1 MAEPKRMILNM
12 GPQHPS
18 THGVLRLILELEGET
33 VMKLTPEIG
42 YLHRGVEKLGEN
54 LTYHQFIPLT
64 DREDYIASLSNNL
77 AYCMTVEKLLAM
89 EVPPRAMVARVLL
102 TELQRIASHL
112 IWLGTFGLDI
122 GAMSLFFY
130 CMREREMLLDI
141 FENCSGARLT
151 INYFR
156 IGGLAKDLPDG
167 FEKSVRDFI
176 AIFPERMKNDYE
188 RIFQDNKIVRIR
200 TEGVGIISKE
210 DAIDLGLSG
219 PLLRAC
225 GVPWD
230 IRKSNPYCGYET
242 YEFDVATGKVGDV
255 FDRYMV
261 RMEEMR
267 QSLKIVQ
274 QALDRLPGGAF
285 LADDPKVCLPP
296 KARVMTELEPL
307 IHHFKIVS
315 EGFET
320 PVGEVY
326 HSIETPRG
334 ELGFYIVSDG
344 SNKPYRLRFRPPS
357 FVNLESLAKMAE
369 GKLIG
374 DLIAIIGAL
383 DPVMGEVD
391 R

>member
-1 MAEPKRMILNM
+1 M

-18 THGVLRLILELEGET
+18 THGVLRLILELDGET
-33 VMKLTPEIG
+33 VVKLTPEIG

-77 AYCMTVEKLLAM
+77 AYCMTVEKLLGL

-130 CMREREMLLDI
+130 CMREREQILDM
-141 FENCSGARLT
+141 FEACAGARLT
-151 INYFR
+151 INYFA
-156 IGGLAKDLPDG
+156 IGGLRHDLPEG
-167 FEKSVRDFI
+167 FETRVRDFI
-176 AIFPERMKNDYE
+176 KIFPERMKNDYE
-188 RIFQDNKIVRIR
+188 RIFQDNKIVRMR

-242 YEFDVATGKVGDV
+242 YDFDIATGKVGDV
-255 FDRYMV
+255 FDRYLV

-274 QALDRLPGGAF
+274 QALDRLPGGAH

-296 KARVMTELEPL
+296 KQKVMTEMEAL

-315 EGFET
+315 EGFEP

-357 FVNLESLAKMAE
+357 FVNLESLAKMSE

>member
-1 MAEPKRMILNM
+1 M

-18 THGVLRLILELEGET
+18 THGVLRLILELDGET
-33 VMKLTPEIG
+33 VVKLTPDIG

-64 DREDYIASLSNNL
+64 DREDYLASLSNNL
-77 AYCMTVEKLLAM
+77 AYCMTVEKLLDI

-130 CMREREMLLDI
+130 CMRERELLLDI
-141 FENCSGARLT
+141 FEACAGSRLT

-156 IGGLAKDLPDG
+156 IGGIAKDLPEG
-167 FEKSVRDFI
+167 FEKQVRDFI
-176 AIFPERMKNDYE
+176 AVFPERMKNDYE

-200 TEGVGIISKE
+200 TEGVGIISKK
-210 DAIDLGLSG
+210 DAVDLGLSG

-242 YEFDVATGKVGDV
+242 YDFDIATGKVGDV

-267 QSLKIVQ
+267 QSLKIVR

-285 LADDPKVCLPP
+285 LADDPKVCLPA
-296 KARVMTELEPL
+296 KQKVMTEMEAL

-315 EGFET
+315 EGFE
-320 PVGEVY
+320 PPAGEVY

>member
-1 MAEPKRMILNM
+1 MAESNRMILNM

-18 THGVLRLILELEGET
+18 THGVLRLILEIEGET
-33 VMKLTPEIG
+33 VVKCTPEIG

-64 DREDYIASLSNNL
+64 DREDYLASLSNNL
-77 AYCMTVEKLLAM
+77 AYCMTVEKLLGI
-89 EVPPRAMVARVLL
+89 EVPPRAVVARVLL

-130 CMREREMLLDI
+130 CMRERELLLDM
-141 FENCSGARLT
+141 FEACSGARLT
-151 INYFR
+151 INYFA
-156 IGGLAKDLPDG
+156 IGGLRHDLPEG
-167 FEKSVRDFI
+167 FEKQVRDFI
-176 AIFPERMKNDYE
+176 DIFPERLEKDYVK
-188 RIFQDNKIVRIR
+188 IFNDNKIVRMR
-200 TEGVGIISKE
+200 TEGVGIISAE
-210 DAIDLGLSG
+210 DAIDLGVSG
-219 PLLRAC
+219 PVLRAS

-230 IRKSNPYCGYET
+230 IRRSNPYCGYET
-242 YEFDVATGKVGDV
+242 YDFDVPTGKNGDV
-255 FDRYMV
+255 FDRYQV
-261 RMEEMR
+261 RLEEMR
-267 QSLKIVQ
+267 QSTKIAR
-274 QALDRLPGGAF
+274 QALDRLSGGAY

-296 KARVMTELEPL
+296 KEKVMTELESL

-315 EGFET
+315 EGFQA

-326 HSIETPRG
+326 HSIESPRG

-357 FVNLESLAKMAE
+357 FVNLEALPKMVE
-369 GKLIG
+369 GKLIA
-374 DLIAIIGAL
+374 DLIAVIGAL

>member
-1 MAEPKRMILNM
+1 MAETKNMILNM

-18 THGVLRLILELEGET
+18 THGVLRLILELDGET
-33 VMKLTPEIG
+33 VVKLTPDIG

-64 DREDYIASLSNNL
+64 DREDYLASLSNNL
-77 AYCMTVEKLLAM
+77 AYCMTVEKLLDI

-130 CMREREMLLDI
+130 CMRERELLLDI
-141 FENCSGARLT
+141 FEACAGSRLT

-156 IGGLAKDLPDG
+156 IGGIAKDLPEG
-167 FEKSVRDFI
+167 FEKQVRDFI
-176 AIFPERMKNDYE
+176 AVFPERMKNDYE

-200 TEGVGIISKE
+200 TEGVGIISKK
-210 DAIDLGLSG
+210 DAVDLGLSG

-242 YEFDVATGKVGDV
+242 YDFDIATGKVGDV

-267 QSLKIVQ
+267 QSLKIVR

-285 LADDPKVCLPP
+285 LADDPKVCLPA
-296 KARVMTELEPL
+296 KQKVMTEMEAL

-315 EGFET
+315 EGFE
-320 PVGEVY
+320 PPAGEVY

>member
-1 MAEPKRMILNM
+1 MAETKNMILNM

-18 THGVLRLILELEGET
+18 THGVLRLILELDGET
-33 VMKLTPEIG
+33 VVKLTPEIG

-77 AYCMTVEKLLAM
+77 AYCMTVEKLLGL

-130 CMREREMLLDI
+130 CMREREQILDM
-141 FENCSGARLT
+141 FEACAGARLT
-151 INYFR
+151 INYFA
-156 IGGLAKDLPDG
+156 IGGLRHDLPEG
-167 FEKSVRDFI
+167 FETRVRDFI
-176 AIFPERMKNDYE
+176 KIFPERMKNDYE
-188 RIFQDNKIVRIR
+188 RIFQDNKIVRMR

-242 YEFDVATGKVGDV
+242 YDFDIATGKVGDV
-255 FDRYMV
+255 FDRYMI

-267 QSLKIVQ
+267 QSLKIIQ
-274 QALDRLPGGAF
+274 QALDRLPGGPF
-285 LADDPKVCLPP
+285 LADDPKVCLPS
-296 KARVMTELEPL
+296 KQKVMTEMESL

-315 EGFET
+315 EGFEP

-357 FVNLESLAKMAE
+357 FVNLES
-369 GKLIG
+369 
-374 DLIAIIGAL
+374 
-383 DPVMGEVD
+383 
-391 R
+391 

>member
-1 MAEPKRMILNM
+1 MAETKNMILNM

-18 THGVLRLILELEGET
+18 THGVLRLILELDGET
-33 VMKLTPEIG
+33 VVKLTPEIG

-77 AYCMTVEKLLAM
+77 AYCMTVEKLLGL

-130 CMREREMLLDI
+130 CMREREQILDM
-141 FENCSGARLT
+141 FEACAGARLT
-151 INYFR
+151 INYFA
-156 IGGLAKDLPDG
+156 IGGLRHDLPEG
-167 FEKSVRDFI
+167 FETRVRDFI
-176 AIFPERMKNDYE
+176 KIFPERMKNDYE

-242 YEFDVATGKVGDV
+242 YDFDIATGKVGDV
-255 FDRYMV
+255 FDRYLV

-274 QALDRLPGGAF
+274 QALDRLPGGAH

-296 KARVMTELEPL
+296 KQKVMTEMEAL

-315 EGFET
+315 EGFEP

-357 FVNLESLAKMAE
+357 FVNLESLAKMSE

>member
-1 MAEPKRMILNM
+1 MILNM

-18 THGVLRLILELEGET
+18 THGVLRLILELDGET
-33 VMKLTPEIG
+33 VVKLTPEIG

-64 DREDYIASLSNNL
+64 DREDYLASLSNNL
-77 AYCMTVEKLLAM
+77 AYCMTVEKLLGM

-130 CMREREMLLDI
+130 CMRERELLLDI
-141 FENCSGARLT
+141 FEACAGARLT
-151 INYFR
+151 INYFD
-156 IGGLAKDLPDG
+156 IGGLRKDLPEG
-167 FEKSVRDFI
+167 FEKQVRDFI
-176 AIFPERMKNDYE
+176 SIFPERMKNDYE
-188 RIFQDNKIVRIR
+188 RIFHDNKIVRIR

-242 YEFDVATGKVGDV
+242 YDFDIATGKVGDV
-255 FDRYMV
+255 FDRYQV

-267 QSLKIVQ
+267 QSLRIVQ

-296 KARVMTELEPL
+296 KQKVMTELESL

-320 PVGEVY
+320 PAGEVY

-344 SNKPYRLRFRPPS
+344 GNKPYRLRFRPPS

>member
-1 MAEPKRMILNM
+1 MAETKNMILNM

-18 THGVLRLILELEGET
+18 THGVLRLILELDGET
-33 VMKLTPEIG
+33 VVKLTPEIG

-77 AYCMTVEKLLAM
+77 AYCMTVEKLLGL

-130 CMREREMLLDI
+130 CMREREQILDM
-141 FENCSGARLT
+141 FEACAGARLT
-151 INYFR
+151 INYFA
-156 IGGLAKDLPDG
+156 IGGLRHDLPEG
-167 FEKSVRDFI
+167 FESRVREFI
-176 AIFPERMKNDYE
+176 KIFPERMKNDYE
-188 RIFQDNKIVRIR
+188 RIFQDNKIVRMR

-242 YEFDVATGKVGDV
+242 YDFDIATGKVGDV
-255 FDRYMV
+255 FDRYLV

-274 QALDRLPGGAF
+274 QALDRLPGGAH

-296 KARVMTELEPL
+296 KHKVMTEMEAL

-315 EGFET
+315 EGFEP

-357 FVNLESLAKMAE
+357 FVNLESLAKMSE